1 MKKIIG
7 LVVSLGCFFAL
18 FAMPTACFAVAGG
31 HGGGSFGSSG
41 GGFSSGGV
49 SSGNRSS
56 SRGYMNTG
64 GRYYSDYETSNYPVG
79 RGMWIAPLAIIGSYG
94 FRRYK
99 RNKVERKRKD
109 VLFAAM
115 PGTKQQKKELCAT
128 VENIFLTIQNAWDHE
143 TLEKV
148 RNCYTQRLFEEH
160 QRVLQENE
168 ADGVKNH
175 TKKVSIQGLENY
187 RKIHE
192 ESFSIRIDFSC
203 LDYTI
208 DRRDRRVISGSRR
221 RQQQF
226 SQIWYFDYDQE
237 ENLWRADFIQ
247 PIYTD

>member
-1 MKKIIG
+1 M
-7 LVVSLGCFFAL
+7 VSGAIN
-18 FAMPTACFAVAGG
+18 GIK
-31 HGGGSFGSSG
+31 
-41 GGFSSGGV
+41 
-49 SSGNRSS
+49 
-56 SRGYMNTG
+56 
-64 GRYYSDYETSNYPVG
+64 SNASVKMFY
-79 RGMWIAPLAIIGSYG
+79 LLLCQE
-94 FRRYK
+94 
-99 RNKVERKRKD
+99 RNNK
-109 VLFAAM
+109 
-115 PGTKQQKKELCAT
+115 KKELCAT

-237 ENLWRADFIQ
+237 GKHWRADFIQ

>member
-7 LVVSLGCFFAL
+7 L
-18 FAMPTACFAVAGG
+18 G

-49 SSGNRSS
+49 STGNRSS

-115 PGTKQQKKELCAT
+115 PGTKQQKKRIMCNSRKYLS
-128 VENIFLTIQNAWDHE
+128 DHS
-143 TLEKV
+143 K
-148 RNCYTQRLFEEH
+148 
-160 QRVLQENE
+160 
-168 ADGVKNH
+168 
-175 TKKVSIQGLENY
+175 
-187 RKIHE
+187 
-192 ESFSIRIDFSC
+192 C
-203 LDYTI
+203 L
-208 DRRDRRVISGSRR
+208 GS
-221 RQQQF
+221 
-226 SQIWYFDYDQE
+226 
-237 ENLWRADFIQ
+237 
-247 PIYTD
+247 